1 MRTII
6 ESDYLEIVSAD
17 GKNQSFSKYHRDFL
31 SVLLIFNTFFEFS
44 YYEKN
49 FGSFSTIESLIDMDK
64 DFLFHHIRMILE
76 IHLIDLIPIVH
87 IYHPGIIVTNI
98 QLYLHRDSS
107 SNMISFFHLIYQSL
121 VYDNIYSYNQYILIL
136 VSNNSYHD

>member
-31 SVLLIFNTFFEFS
+31 SILRISNIFFEFS

-49 FGSFSTIESLIDMDK
+49 FGSFSIIESLIDMGK

-76 IHLIDLIPIVH
+76 TYLINLIPVIH
-87 IYHPGIIVTNI
+87 IYHPGIMIKNI
-98 QLYLHRDSS
+98 QFYLHRDSS

-121 VYDNIYSYNQYILIL
+121 VYDNIYSYNRYILIL
-136 VSNNSYHD
+136 VSYNSYHD